1 MTNHLLN
8 LPEAFERVSG
18 HRPHLCTLWRWTTK
32 GCKGVKLQIAF
43 LGGKRMT
50 TERWAQDFI
59 DAVSRANMAKH
70 EAAPPMQ
77 TPRQQERNAEKAA
90 KKLAKRLKS
99 GAAK

>member
-59 DAVSRANMAKH
+59 DAVSRVNLSKH

-77 TPRQQERNAEKAA
+77 PPRQQERNAEKAA
-90 KKLAKRLKS
+90 KKLAKRLKP

>member
-1 MTNHLLN
+1 MTNHLLT

-59 DAVSRANMAKH
+59 DAVSEVNLSKH
-70 EAAPPMQ
+70 TVAPMQ
-77 TPRQQERNAEKAA
+77 PPRQQERNAEKAA
-90 KKLAKRLKS
+90 KKLAKRLKP

>member
-8 LPEAFERVSG
+8 LPEAFEKVSG
-18 HRPHLCTLWRWTTK
+18 RRPNPCTTWRWSTK

-59 DAVSRANMAKH
+59 DAVSQVNIAKH
-70 EAAPPMQ
+70 EVAPMQ
-77 TPRQQERNAEKAA
+77 TPRQSERNAEKAA

-99 GAAK
+99 DTAK

>member
-59 DAVSRANMAKH
+59 DAVSQVNMAKH

-77 TPRQQERNAEKAA
+77 TPRQSERNAEQAA
-90 KKLAKRLKS
+90 KKLAKRLKP

>member
-59 DAVSRANMAKH
+59 DAVSQVNMASMRRHHRCRLHVSKSVT
-70 EAAPPMQ
+70 Q
-77 TPRQQERNAEKAA
+77 KKQRKSWRN
-90 KKLAKRLKS
+90 
-99 GAAK
+99 G